1 MRLGRAVATGIAE
14 ESAEE
19 LPAVEEIHPELTLE
33 AEESVPAAP
42 VEVPAGR

>member
-19 LPAVEEIHPELTLE
+19 LPAVDESTPELTLD
-33 AEESVPAAP
+33 AEELAATAP